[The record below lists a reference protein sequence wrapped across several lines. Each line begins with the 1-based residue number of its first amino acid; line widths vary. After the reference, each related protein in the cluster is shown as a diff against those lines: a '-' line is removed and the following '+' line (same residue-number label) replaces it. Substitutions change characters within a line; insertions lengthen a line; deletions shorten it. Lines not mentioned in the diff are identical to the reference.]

1 VTEFLWMT
9 AFWADRPSEI
19 LAATLTCHRR
29 RDTIGRARAERFGRR
44 IAGKGPSLL
53 RCAARFLLRLRPRAS
68 ATVTSPARS
77 SRRIAIVG
85 GGVTGL
91 SAAVHARQLDPSA
104 ELLLLEARD
113 RPGGV
118 LSTVHRDG
126 FLIERG
132 ADNFITNV
140 PWAVELCRQ
149 LGLADDLLPTD
160 ASRRRVFVVR
170 RGRLRPVPRGFML
183 MVPERIWPVL
193 LSGVLSPW
201 GKLRLLS
208 EYFVPARKPDGDES
222 LASFARRRLG
232 REAFDRLVQPLVGGI
247 YTADPE
253 KLSLAATL
261 PRFLDME
268 RQSGGLIR
276 GRSSVQTRPDEIVDP
291 AGSGARYSLFT
302 TPRAGLSSLIDA
314 LVERLPRG
322 IIQFGAQA
330 TALDRAADGRWQ
342 IHFSTAQDPVDRS
355 WPCDAV
361 ILAVPAHVAAATVKP
376 VSSELAAELAGIP
389 YADAVVVSVGFRR
402 DQIAHPL
409 DGFGVV
415 VPAQERRSI
424 LAISFGSVKFSGRAP
439 AGQVLLRVFV
449 GGACQPELARLD
461 DDSMRRLVLGELG
474 ELLGARGEPSVCD
487 IARWPA
493 SMPQYHLGHL
503 DRIARIDRL
512 VADLPG
518 LALAGNAYRG
528 VGIAQCI
535 RSGQQA
541 AETVTAA
548 GLGARA

>member
-1 VTEFLWMT
+1 
-9 AFWADRPSEI
+9 
-19 LAATLTCHRR
+19 
-29 RDTIGRARAERFGRR
+29 
-44 IAGKGPSLL
+44 
-53 RCAARFLLRLRPRAS
+53 
-68 ATVTSPARS
+68 VTSPARP

-91 SAAVHARQLDPSA
+91 SAAMHVRQLDPSA
-104 ELLLLEARD
+104 ELLLLESRD

-149 LGLADDLLPTD
+149 VGMGDQLLPTD
-160 ASRRRVFVVR
+160 ASRRQVFVVR

-193 LSGVLSPW
+193 LSDVLSPW
-201 GKLRLLS
+201 GKLRLLG
-208 EYFVPARKPDGDES
+208 EYFVPARKSDGDES

-232 REAFDRLVQPLVGGI
+232 REAFDRLVQPLIGGI

-268 RQSGGLIR
+268 RQAGGLIR
-276 GRSSVQTRPDEIVDP
+276 GRGLAQGKSDSIVDP
-291 AGSGARYSLFT
+291 AASGARYSLFA

-314 LVERLPRG
+314 LVNRLPPDV
-322 IIQFGAQA
+322 IQFGAQA
-330 TALDRAADGRWQ
+330 TAIDRAADGRWQ
-342 IHFSTAQDPVDRS
+342 VHFSTSDGAAEQS
-355 WPCDAV
+355 WPCDGV

-376 VSSELAAELAGIP
+376 VSSELASELAGIP

-449 GGACQPELARLD
+449 GGACQPELAQLD
-461 DDSMRRLVLGELG
+461 DESMRRMVLAELG
-474 ELLGARGEPSVCD
+474 ELLGTRGEPSVWD

-493 SMPQYHLGHL
+493 SMAQYHLGHL
-503 DRIARIDRL
+503 DRVARIERL

-535 RSGQQA
+535 RSGQLA
-541 AETVTAA
+541 AETVTAT
-548 GLGARA
+548 GTGPRADRA